1 MCSWSKISI
10 RYLYIEKFY
19 KNCTLI
25 DSGTIG
31 SNDGPFLHALEI
43 TIYLEENVKSL
54 SNFKHLSTSSDNSIK
69 SNFSS
74 I

>member
-1 MCSWSKISI
+1 M
-10 RYLYIEKFY
+10 
-19 KNCTLI
+19 I

-31 SNDGPFLHALEI
+31 SNDGPFLHALGI

-69 SNFSS
+69 SNLSS
-74 I
+74 LEWIFVSKFNSICEERISN